1 MMSRLFTE
9 NLAQLTSRRPKTVI
23 AVLVVALVLVKA
35 AGSVLT
41 AALKSAA
48 ESMKQPASVSAEE
61 PDEERPGPQKDT
73 SVEGVD
79 NPIKVT
85 KGSFTSAV
93 PERG

>member
-1 MMSRLFTE
+1 MSRLFRE
-9 NLAQLTSRRPKTVI
+9 KLAELTSRRPKTVI

-48 ESMKQPASVSAEE
+48 ESMKQAGAVSAEE
-61 PDEERPGPQKDT
+61 PDQERPGPQEDT
-73 SVEGVD
+73 SVEEGD
-79 NPIKVT
+79 NPIKIT
-85 KGSFTSAV
+85 EGSFTLV